1 MVKKISGGTNFI
13 IAIDNIIKTNQNT
26 VNIHEMPNIIYVN
39 TKFRFS
45 LIHHQNNTFS
55 Q

>member
-1 MVKKISGGTNFI
+1 MVKKISSGTNFI

-39 TKFRFS
+39 NKCNRKKPTIVKR
-45 LIHHQNNTFS
+45 
-55 Q
+55 